1 MDDTKNNGRIR
12 QRNYRNMK
20 QMNELL
26 MVEDISDDKSYGMS
40 IEDPIRKNNKII
52 ESVIMDD

>member
-40 IEDPIRKNNKII
+40 IEDPIRKNNEII

>member
-40 IEDPIRKNNKII
+40 IEDPIRKNNEII
-52 ESVIMDD
+52 ESAIMDD